1 MRRFAAVVFI
11 LMSLVAPFASA
22 VVPDDTRQA
31 GPIGTSPDL
40 NMTGTDIANHSIPSR
55 YGISPTPIEL
65 KVQISDTSL
74 PGPKGEMAA
83 GPRTIGVTADPV
95 SLAILVVVI
104 ITGAAGVWY
113 LVKRKPETSD
123 DKDEENSE

>member
-1 MRRFAAVVFI
+1 VRRYAAVVFI
-11 LMSLVAPFASA
+11 LVSLIVPLANA
-22 VVPDDTRQA
+22 VVPDNTRQA
-31 GPIGTSPDL
+31 GPIVTSPDL

-55 YGISPTPIEL
+55 YGISPSPVEV

-83 GPRTIGVTADPV
+83 GPRTIGFTTDPI

-104 ITGAAGVWY
+104 VAGATGVWY
-113 LVKRKPETSD
+113 LVKRKPEEP
-123 DKDEENSE
+123 EEDNEEGRG